1 MRPELRDE
9 LDALPQ
15 VAVPPARLTGTW
27 PLAEV
32 PALLLGVAAGRR
44 EQAIPC
50 RPFLKWVGGKRQL
63 LAEIAQHSPVTFGR
77 YFEPFVGGGALFFHL
92 RPRDAVLA
100 DVNERLIR
108 TYRGVRDEVESV
120 IELLRGYPYEADF
133 YYRTRAI
140 PIDRASDAELAA
152 WFIYLNRAGFNG
164 LYRVNR
170 DNQFNVSF
178 GRYSNPTICDP
189 QNLRACSAA
198 LRGVELVVG
207 DFGAAVQG
215 ARSGDFIYFDPPY
228 VPLSAT
234 SSFTSYAADG
244 FDDSDQRRLRAV
256 ATTLKKRGVHVL
268 LSNSSAQFVRELYAS
283 PFKAVEVY
291 ASRAVNCRADRRGAV
306 KELLIR

>member
-1 MRPELRDE
+1 MY
-9 LDALPQ
+9 
-15 VAVPPARLTGTW
+15 ARKLEAPST
-27 PLAEV
+27 
-32 PALLLGVAAGRR
+32 
-44 EQAIPC
+44 PC

-63 LAEIAQHSPVTFGR
+63 LPEIVAHAPKSFGR

-92 RPRDAVLA
+92 RPREAVLA
-100 DVNERLIR
+100 DANERLVR

-120 IELLRGYPYEADF
+120 IDLLRGYPYDPDF
-133 YYRTRAI
+133 YYRTRDVA
-140 PIDRASDAELAA
+140 IDRRSDAEVAA
-152 WFIYLNRAGFNG
+152 WLIYLNRAGFNG

-189 QNLRACSAA
+189 ANLRACSEA

-207 DFGAAVQG
+207 DFADAVAD
-215 ARSGDFIYFDPPY
+215 ARRGDFAYFDPPY

-234 SSFTSYAADG
+234 SCFTSYAADG
-244 FDDSDQRRLRAV
+244 FDADDQRRLRATAV
-256 ATTLKKRGVHVL
+256 KLKKRGVRVL
-268 LSNSSAQFVRELYAS
+268 LSNSSAPFVRELYSGGFEAI
-283 PFKAVEVY
+283 EVY